1 MLCTWWFDFARLAL
15 LSTYYLSIMRYLSLS
30 LVLMVTSLTLSFG
43 QRSDYV
49 EDFTLPNLVTGNEF
63 SLKNYS
69 SAPTVVVIFTS
80 LHCPYA
86 QLYDKRITKLI
97 NEYESDR
104 VRFVLINPTN
114 PAAHP
119 QDASSNL
126 KRAIEDNEWKV
137 PFLTDP
143 SQRVARLLGAEKT
156 PEVFV
161 LSRQQNSFKMVYQ
174 GGIDDN
180 PQVASDVHHHYL
192 RAFLDAQRTDQ
203 SAPLRTTPA
212 TGCRIRP

>member
-1 MLCTWWFDFARLAL
+1 
-15 LSTYYLSIMRYLSLS
+15 MRYLSLS
-30 LVLMVTSLTLSFG
+30 FVLMMTSLTLSFA

-63 SLKNYS
+63 SLKDYFS
-69 SAPTVVVIFTS
+69 TPTVVVIFTS

-86 QLYDKRITKLI
+86 QLYDKRITNLI
-97 NEYESDR
+97 NEFESEK
-104 VRFVLINPTN
+104 VRFLLINPAN
-114 PAAHP
+114 PANHP
-119 QDASSNL
+119 QDALDNL
-126 KRAIEDNEWKV
+126 KQAIERNNWTV

-161 LSRQQNSFKMVYQ
+161 LSQQRASFKTVYQ
-174 GGIDDN
+174 GAIDDN

-192 RAFLDAQRTDQ
+192 REFLSAQRTDQ

-212 TGCRIRP
+212 TGCRIKP

>member
-1 MLCTWWFDFARLAL
+1 MRHLL
-15 LSTYYLSIMRYLSLS
+15 LSFS
-30 LVLMVTSLTLSFG
+30 LVVTSLTPSLA
-43 QRSDYV
+43 QRSDFV

-63 SLKNYS
+63 SLKDYP
-69 SAPTVVVIFTS
+69 SAPTVVIIFTS

-86 QLYDKRITKLI
+86 QLYNQRITNLI
-97 NEYESDR
+97 EEFESEK

-114 PAAHP
+114 SANHP
-119 QDASSNL
+119 QDASDNL
-126 KRAIEDNEWKV
+126 KQSIMDNKWRV
-137 PFLTDP
+137 PFLVDP

-161 LSRQQNSFKMVYQ
+161 LSKERASFKTIYQ
-174 GGIDDN
+174 GAIDDN

-192 RAFLDAQRTDQ
+192 REFLSAQRTDQ